1 MADKF
6 WAGNPPKQCDL
17 CGTPLLS
24 RFIDGK
30 TVHGPWGCLCVS
42 CHAFEGYGLG
52 TGRGQQ
58 YDLQKDGR
66 WKKTGG

>member
-6 WAGNPPKQCDL
+6 WAGTPPKSCDL
-17 CGTPLLS
+17 CEKPLLA

-30 TVHGPWGCLCVS
+30 TRQGPWGCLCFFCYVEHG
-42 CHAFEGYGLG
+42 CGLG
-52 TGRGQQ
+52 TGKGQQ
-58 YDLQKDGR
+58 YDIQKDGR